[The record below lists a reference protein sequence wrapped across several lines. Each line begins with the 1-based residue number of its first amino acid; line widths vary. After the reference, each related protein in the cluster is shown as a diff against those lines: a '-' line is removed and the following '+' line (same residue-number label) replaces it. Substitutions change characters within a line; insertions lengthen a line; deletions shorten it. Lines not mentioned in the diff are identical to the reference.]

1 MRQLTELAIKHLP
14 NPPEGNTKHLDPSL
28 PGFGVRCT
36 ARSKSFFVMF
46 GKERRLKTLGK
57 WPELS
62 LREAR
67 REAKRYLANPEHQKR
82 SMSFSEAREA
92 FLADCAQRLRQSTVD
107 RYSYALKDITAT
119 GLDKVSLEVTDATR
133 LKSLKV
139 FYNWCIDH
147 GLTDA
152 NPFARRKVIYGQR
165 DRVLTDEEVAAI
177 WQHDHK
183 PYSDI
188 VKMLLLTGQRRA
200 QFADFQRDWIKD
212 ETIVF
217 PSSVMKAGKEHIIPL
232 LPAWEPYLPTAS
244 SNSWTRNK
252 TRMDEDTQVSGYVI
266 HDLRRFFST
275 SCARI
280 GVPLHI
286 TELILDHRT
295 QLTGVAAIYNRYSY
309 LDEMRDALR
318 HYGDWLSSTVL
329 RHVKT

>member
-1 MRQLTELAIKHLP
+1 
-14 NPPEGNTKHLDPSL
+14 
-28 PGFGVRCT
+28 
-36 ARSKSFFVMF
+36 
-46 GKERRLKTLGK
+46 
-57 WPELS
+57 
-62 LREAR
+62 
-67 REAKRYLANPEHQKR
+67 
-82 SMSFSEAREA
+82 MSFSEAREA